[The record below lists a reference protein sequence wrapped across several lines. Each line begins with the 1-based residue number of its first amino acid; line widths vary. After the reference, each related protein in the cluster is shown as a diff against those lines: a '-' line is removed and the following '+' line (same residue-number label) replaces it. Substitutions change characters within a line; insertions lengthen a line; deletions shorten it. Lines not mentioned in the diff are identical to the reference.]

1 MNSHS
6 NGNRLKCEMNGL
18 YLAHTKK
25 KHGRKA
31 KKTTPQK
38 ENNVILNELMLPN
51 ITIFQTVQFDNSLSV
66 VVAVAVVAV
75 ARKQF
80 NTDK

>member
-1 MNSHS
+1 MDCIWRTQKRNM
-6 NGNRLKCEMNGL
+6 EE
-18 YLAHTKK
+18 
-25 KHGRKA
+25 KA

-66 VVAVAVVAV
+66 VVAVA
-75 ARKQF
+75 RKQF